1 MLKLILGIVGL
12 RLVSNNSLVLLFST
26 RVLIMGLIYLY
37 AGGGVILVTERIELD
52 KLGLVLVFLC
62 LWVFVIM
69 VLVRGDV
76 KAGNKSYGVYYS
88 LILFLTIVLVMT
100 FRVSDYI

>member
-26 RVLIMGLIYLY
+26 RALIMGLIYLY

-88 LILFLTIVLVMT
+88 LILFLTIVLVIT